1 MKTLLNDLNLN
12 FKNFE
17 NSVKTVLVLVIII
30 CGVSALIYEILNPH
44 TTF

>member
-12 FKNFE
+12 FKNLE
-17 NSVKTVLVLVIII
+17 NSVKNIVVLLIII
-30 CGVSALIYEILNPH
+30 CGVSAVIFEILNPH